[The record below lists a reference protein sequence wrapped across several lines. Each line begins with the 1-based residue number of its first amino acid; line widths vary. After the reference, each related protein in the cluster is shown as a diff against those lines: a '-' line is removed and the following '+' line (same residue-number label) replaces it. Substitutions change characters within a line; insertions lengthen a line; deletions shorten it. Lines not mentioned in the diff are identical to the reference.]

1 MHHGRQRT
9 FTLIELLV
17 VIAII
22 AILAS
27 MLLPAL
33 QKAKAKA
40 LQASCVSNE
49 KQIGLAF
56 HMYTEDSSERT
67 PPLGIMNDPVLK
79 FDGWWD
85 HWLETYIGDTKVY
98 ICPADRL
105 STLQDKHRSCQ
116 TYEGHYGGYAGTC
129 NVWWGSH
136 KTVEYKYPSETV
148 AVTEGDGAGCNRFG
162 AGHCWWGRARSSELL
177 RHSNGTNNMFLD
189 GHVKWIKASPDQ
201 SYFKNFSFDPH
212 NPHS

>member
-1 MHHGRQRT
+1 MRSETRRR

-40 LQASCVSNE
+40 LQASCVNNE

-67 PPLGIMNDPVLK
+67 PTFGITDDPVLK

-85 HWLETYIGDTKVY
+85 SRLLIYVGDSKVY
-98 ICPADRL
+98 ICPADKVA
-105 STLQDKHRSCQ
+105 SLQDKHRGCHQ
-116 TYEGHYGGYAGTC
+116 YEGHYGGYAGTC
-129 NVWWGSH
+129 NVWWSSR
-136 KTVEYKYPSETV
+136 KTVQFKYPSETV
-148 AVTEGDGAGCNRFG
+148 AVTEGDGAGCNRMG
-162 AGHCWWGRARSSELL
+162 AGHCWWGRANNSELK
-177 RHSNGTNNMFLD
+177 RHSNGTNNLFLD

>member
-1 MHHGRQRT
+1 MRKRNL

-40 LQASCVSNE
+40 LQASCESNL

-56 HMYTEDSSERT
+56 HMYTNDYSEMTPTFGIED
-67 PPLGIMNDPVLK
+67 DPVLK

-85 HWLETYIGDTKVY
+85 TRLLPYAGDQKVF
-98 ICPADRL
+98 ICPVEPF
-105 STLQDKHRSCQ
+105 STLQDKHRSCH
-116 TYEGHYGGYAGTC
+116 TYEGHYGGYSGTC
-129 NVWWGSH
+129 NVWWSPH
-136 KTVEYKYPSETV
+136 KMTQYKYLSETV
-148 AVTEGDGAGCNRFG
+148 FVTESDGNGCNRFG
-162 AGHCWWGRARSSELL
+162 QGHCWWGRANSNELK
-177 RHSNGTNNMFLD
+177 RHNDGTNNLFGD
-189 GHVKWIKASPDQ
+189 GHVKWIKASPTS
-201 SYFKNFSFDPH
+201 SYFTNFKADPH
-212 NPHS
+212 TPAS